1 MENLEPWIKY
11 LRSELPSIAFKS
23 STVKHAISQ
32 EDLYARV
39 DGIDQPEPSC
49 EPEQLIE
56 AANELSIE
64 DTEVLKCENCD
75 FESQNPG
82 AFQKHKKSI
91 RQCES
96 CPQMFCGKRS
106 VQNLKSH
113 QKTHI
118 HKPKNAHICDICN
131 KPFQYASDLKQHLNR
146 SACGRKP
153 LEDSEVF
160 VQHALDNHEPIMKES
175 VEMVSHDQDE
185 ITTDHQMEDNQESEK
200 VIKSSKRKRK
210 QIIHTREEF

>member
-1 MENLEPWIKY
+1 MVPKENLEAWIKY
-11 LRSELPSIAFKS
+11 LRSELPWAKA
-23 STVKHAISQ
+23 VKHAISQ

-106 VQNLKSH
+106 VQNLKFH

-131 KPFQYASDLKQHLNR
+131 KPFQLLWKEAI
-146 SACGRKP
+146 GR
-153 LEDSEVF
+153 
-160 VQHALDNHEPIMKES
+160 Q
-175 VEMVSHDQDE
+175 
-185 ITTDHQMEDNQESEK
+185 
-200 VIKSSKRKRK
+200 
-210 QIIHTREEF
+210 

>member
-1 MENLEPWIKY
+1 MFTKAREVMKKVTPETWAK
-11 LRSELPSIAFKS
+11 A
-23 STVKHAISQ
+23 VKHAISQ

-160 VQHALDNHEPIMKES
+160 VQHALDNHELSKES

-200 VIKSSKRKRK
+200 TVKSLKRKRK

>member
-1 MENLEPWIKY
+1 MTPETWAK
-11 LRSELPSIAFKS
+11 A
-23 STVKHAISQ
+23 VKHAISQ

-200 VIKSSKRKRK
+200 IIKSSKRKRK
-210 QIIHTREEF
+210 QIIRTREEF